1 MRWLAENWAVIVAFA
16 CGMTV
21 TLLFA
26 VKFSKEPTEA
36 KIDMIKEW
44 LLYAVTMAEKELGGG
59 TGQIKL
65 RYVWDMFIKTFPA
78 LAPLIS
84 FDLFKALVDEALE
97 EMRHLLETNMDV
109 LYYVES
115 NKDAK

>member
-1 MRWLAENWAVIVAFA
+1 MWLIDNWAVIVAFA
-16 CGMTV
+16 CGMAV

-26 VKFSKEPTEA
+26 VKFSKEPTEK
-36 KIDMIKEW
+36 KIEMIKEW
-44 LLYAVTMAEKELGGG
+44 LLFAVIQAEKELGGG

-84 FDLFKALVDEALE
+84 FEAFSQLVDEALE
-97 EMRHLLETNMDV
+97 QMRHLLQTNMDI
-109 LYYVES
+109 LYYVERIE
-115 NKDAK
+115 DAK

>member
-1 MRWLAENWAVIVAFA
+1 MGWIAENWAVIVAFA

-26 VKFSKEPTEA
+26 VRFSKEPTEA
-36 KIDMIKEW
+36 KIEMIKEW

-59 TGQIKL
+59 TGQVKL

-78 LAPLIS
+78 LAPLVPFEVFS
-84 FDLFKALVDEALE
+84 QLVDEALDQ
-97 EMRHLLETNMDV
+97 MRHLLETNMDV
-109 LYYVES
+109 FYYVEG
-115 NKDAK
+115 KDGK

>member
-1 MRWLAENWAVIVAFA
+1 MRIFVDYWPVLVAFV
-16 CGMTV
+16 CGV
-21 TLLFA
+21 VVCLLLA

-36 KIDMIKEW
+36 KIGMIKEW

-78 LAPLIS
+78 LAPLIP
-84 FDLFKALVDEALE
+84 FEIFKALVDEALE

-115 NKDAK
+115 KDAK

>member
-1 MRWLAENWAVIVAFA
+1 MWLIDNWAVIVAFA
-16 CGMTV
+16 CGMAV

-26 VKFSKEPTEA
+26 VKFSKEPTEK
-36 KIDMIKEW
+36 KIEMIKEW
-44 LLYAVTMAEKELGGG
+44 LLFAVIQAEKELGGG

-78 LAPLIS
+78 LAPLVP

-97 EMRHLLETNMDV
+97 QMRHLLQTNMDI
-109 LYYVES
+109 LYYVERIE
-115 NKDAK
+115 DAK

>member
-1 MRWLAENWAVIVAFA
+1 MWIVENWPIIVAFISGIVV
-16 CGMTV
+16 CFLV
-21 TLLFA
+21 A

-44 LLYAVTMAEKELGGG
+44 LLYAVTLAEKELGGG

-78 LAPLIS
+78 LAPLIP
-84 FDLFKALVDEALE
+84 FDIFKTLVDEALE
-97 EMRHLLETNMDV
+97 EMRHLLETIMDV
-109 LYYVES
+109 LYYVDS
-115 NKDAK
+115 SKDAK

>member
-1 MRWLAENWAVIVAFA
+1 MWIVENWPIIVAFISGIVV
-16 CGMTV
+16 C
-21 TLLFA
+21 LLVA

-78 LAPLIS
+78 LAPLIP
-84 FDLFKALVDEALE
+84 FDIFKALVDEALE

-115 NKDAK
+115 DKNAK

>member
-1 MRWLAENWAVIVAFA
+1 MWIVENWPIIVAFISGIVV
-16 CGMTV
+16 C
-21 TLLFA
+21 LLVA
-26 VKFSKEPTEA
+26 VRFSKEPTEA

-44 LLYAVTMAEKELGGG
+44 LLYAVTLAEKELGGG

-78 LAPLIS
+78 LAPLIP
-84 FDLFKALVDEALE
+84 FDIFKALVDEALE

-115 NKDAK
+115 DKNAK

>member
-1 MRWLAENWAVIVAFA
+1 MWIVENWPIIVAFISGVIV
-16 CGMTV
+16 C
-21 TLLFA
+21 LLFA

-44 LLYAVTMAEKELGGG
+44 LLYAVTLAEKELGGG

-78 LAPLIS
+78 LAPLIP
-84 FDLFKALVDEALE
+84 FDIFKALVDEALE

-115 NKDAK
+115 SKDAK